1 MAIAEP
7 AAHQRETAAEAP
19 PVPTPPTD
27 RPASVKLTEE
37 QRQQFARDGF
47 LVVPDA
53 LPPAMVERLLAAVDR
68 LYEQGLC
75 GKGLSKV
82 NHWELRNCL
91 PADDL
96 FLELVD
102 WPTTF
107 PLVVDLMNW
116 NIHLITSHLVVR
128 APSPPEADAAW
139 KATGWHRDG
148 GTAATEMQEP
158 HPLILMKIAYW
169 LTDLSE
175 PGRGAIRFVP
185 GSHRLTGR
193 PAQGEGEPDPY
204 GAIELRAKPG
214 DAVIFE
220 QRMWHAVGPNTSEIT
235 RKSLFYG
242 YGYRWLRPM
251 DYVTMPQELLSR
263 CDPIRRQLL
272 GDASTQLG
280 YWLPTDEDAPL
291 RAWQRERETGD

>member
-1 MAIAEP
+1 MA
-7 AAHQRETAAEAP
+7 TAAAAENAIG
-19 PVPTPPTD
+19 VDATPEGPRTETP
-27 RPASVKLTEE
+27 RPAPAKLTEE
-37 QRQQFARDGF
+37 QRLQFERDGF
-47 LVVPDA
+47 LVVPEA
-53 LPPAMVERLLAAVDR
+53 LPPAVVERLLAVVDR
-68 LYEQGLC
+68 LYEEGLPE
-75 GKGLSKV
+75 KGLSKT
-82 NHWELRNCL
+82 NHWEMRNCL

-96 FLELVD
+96 FLELLD
-102 WPTTF
+102 WPATF

-116 NIHLITSHLVVR
+116 NIHLITSHLIVR
-128 APSPPEADAAW
+128 APSPPDVDAAW
-139 KATGWHRDG
+139 KASGWHRDG
-148 GTAATEMQEP
+148 GTAASEMQEP

-175 PGRGAIRFVP
+175 PGRGSIRFIP

-193 PAQGEGEPDPY
+193 PAQAEGAPDPY

-220 QRMWHAVGPNTSEIT
+220 QRLWHAVGPNTSSIA

-251 DYVTMPQELLSR
+251 DYVTMPEALLAR

-272 GDASTQLG
+272 GDAATQLG
-280 YWLPTDEDAPL
+280 YWLPTDADAPL
-291 RAWQRERETGD
+291 RAWVQERG